1 MQSLRQKI
9 TQTLSVNKALP
20 FSVYTSLAEQH
31 LLNVPI
37 IKPVLIC
44 VLKGQKYLGQDELC
58 CEGHFVFLVND
69 PHVEMRNI
77 PGEGEYF
84 ALLIEFEPEEFSA
97 ALSIEALGLSGLN
110 VNCGPKVGQGP
121 AVKQLLGDIDT
132 VLERSLEQFVSWSG
146 FAPEV
151 LWSHRKQEL
160 LQLLYYSGH
169 TELLNMVAQTSLSQQ
184 VHQMISVDLSQ
195 ELSATD
201 IAANLAMSESSLRRK
216 LAEENN
222 NLQAIKDQARLGYGL
237 HLIQST
243 HQSIGAVAERCG
255 YQSQSRFTDKFK
267 QRFGI
272 TPSALR
278 KTRLSGSGE

>member
-1 MQSLRQKI
+1 
-9 TQTLSVNKALP
+9 
-20 FSVYTSLAEQH
+20 
-31 LLNVPI
+31 
-37 IKPVLIC
+37 
-44 VLKGQKYLGQDELC
+44 
-58 CEGHFVFLVND
+58 
-69 PHVEMRNI
+69 
-77 PGEGEYF
+77 
-84 ALLIEFEPEEFSA
+84 
-97 ALSIEALGLSGLN
+97 
-110 VNCGPKVGQGP
+110 
-121 AVKQLLGDIDT
+121 
-132 VLERSLEQFVSWSG
+132 
-146 FAPEV
+146 
-151 LWSHRKQEL
+151 
-160 LQLLYYSGH
+160 
-169 TELLNMVAQTSLSQQ
+169 MVAQTSLSQQ